1 MKQFP
6 RAPERLDQAAPPN
19 AWCFFH
25 QFREWWNQQALPGL
39 KQVPCAT
46 TRHTLNVD
54 SAPMAA
60 LAFAVTAAL
69 KQYWS

>member
-1 MKQFP
+1 
-6 RAPERLDQAAPPN
+6 
-19 AWCFFH
+19 
-25 QFREWWNQQALPGL
+25 L
-39 KQVPCAT
+39 KHVPWAT